1 MLLDGWSDSD
11 GSSDLLECHL
21 GTVESS
27 CKAVPQQTDKL
38 KDPVNEDAKL
48 KDGVNEDDK
57 LTNFQ
62 KPVTSK
68 STPNTA
74 CKALSC
80 ISSPKEST
88 DIAAGCHLT
97 CLNHTADESR
107 CINPAFPGPLRN
119 LCKPKFKSHTFL
131 FWIFYQSL
139 SDNSSH
145 ILTSKLY
152 YLDL

>member
-1 MLLDGWSDSD
+1 MLPDGWSDSD
-11 GSSDLLECHL
+11 GSSDLLECHW

-27 CKAVPQQTDKL
+27 CKAVPQKTAKL
-38 KDPVNEDAKL
+38 KDPVNED
-48 KDGVNEDDK
+48 DK
-57 LTNFQ
+57 LINFQ
-62 KPVTSK
+62 KPVIAK

-80 ISSPKEST
+80 ISSPQEST

-107 CINPAFPGPLRN
+107 CINPAFFGPLRN
-119 LCKPKFKSHTFL
+119 LCKPKFKNHAFL
-131 FWIFYQSL
+131 FWIFYQNL

-145 ILTSKLY
+145 ISTSKLY